1 MQEQID
7 RFRVWA
13 LQDRALSTVQSY
25 MQIMREFTKFKPRD
39 RAEDYTP
46 QDLLEYMASLRERRL
61 KPTTVSVRVNS
72 LRAFFRF
79 ALGELGPARVLKL
92 PKVFDEPQRTLTDAE
107 ADALLSA
114 IDTSKVIGKR
124 NLAMLSL
131 MLDTGLRAAEVCALT
146 LENLNL
152 GERSFTVRIKGGRSG
167 LGIFSEYTRAAIGEW
182 LNVRNAA
189 AGVLTLF
196 VSVQS
201 GRGAK
206 TERPGAAITRQAVRC
221 VMRDTCKLAGIK
233 HASPHALRRTFAT
246 LAIRSGAPTR
256 VVQVA
261 GRWQDLRMVERYTQ
275 AIDAR
280 DFEKYFPMNR
290 LMSTGPEVEQPARK
304 EEHRE

>member
-1 MQEQID
+1 MKDQIE
-7 RFRVWA
+7 RFRAWA
-13 LQDRALSTVQSY
+13 LQDRALSTVQGY
-25 MQIMREFTKFKPRD
+25 TLVMRELVAFRPKARP
-39 RAEDYTP
+39 EDYTP
-46 QDLLEYMASLRERRL
+46 EDLLEFVAEARDRNL
-61 KPTTVSVRVNS
+61 KPATISIRVNV

-107 ADALLSA
+107 ADALLAA

-146 LENLNL
+146 LESLNL
-152 GERSFTVRIKGGRSG
+152 SERSFSVRIKGGRTG
-167 LGIFSEYTRAAIGEW
+167 QGVFSEYTRAAVGEW
-182 LNVRNAA
+182 LNVRNPA
-189 AGVLTLF
+189 AGVRELF
-196 VSVQS
+196 VSVQC

-206 TERPGAAITRQAVRC
+206 TSRPGVPLTRQAVRC
-221 VMRDTCKLAGIK
+221 VMREICKTAGIK

-246 LAIRSGAPTR
+246 LAIRNGAPTR

-261 GRWQDLRMVERYTQ
+261 GRWRSLIMVERYTR
-275 AIDAR
+275 AIEAS

-304 EEHRE
+304 ESKE